1 MGGNPSVW
9 LVLRAELSREVLRD
23 EVPAR
28 GMTHADGGVYA
39 KVQAVEHLS
48 PNGKVV
54 PSTSVAANHRK
65 TDRKGRLTV
74 HSGRSAGHSDCE
86 LGQPCPLPACTCSI
100 VYDGAN
106 PPSSGSPKSPNC
118 VTLS

>member
-1 MGGNPSVW
+1 VFEEMGGNPSVW

-54 PSTSVAANHRK
+54 SFNFGS
-65 TDRKGRLTV
+65 
-74 HSGRSAGHSDCE
+74 CE
-86 LGQPCPLPACTCSI
+86 
-100 VYDGAN
+100 
-106 PPSSGSPKSPNC
+106 PPQD
-118 VTLS
+118 